1 MSPVVETL
9 NDFDPYDKVGV
20 KYKFPSYDL
29 IAKTHKLLDFYDS
42 NTDHYIALALALHFG
57 LRRKEILNAKRSW
70 FTKVNSQI
78 KIAFFTDETFRVKS
92 GEDGYAFGSSVIG
105 EKILSMSDGFDCL
118 ITEGGRH
125 VLDPALHDLRRIGW
139 DREKP
144 LHECRK
150 LCRSYWAS
158 KEGLYFGQKILRHC
172 TSLTTNDYYADLI
185 D

>member
-29 IAKTHKLLDFYDS
+29 IAKTHKLLDYYDS

-105 EKILSMSDGFDCL
+105 EKILSMFRWL
-118 ITEGGRH
+118 
-125 VLDPALHDLRRIGW
+125 
-139 DREKP
+139 
-144 LHECRK
+144 
-150 LCRSYWAS
+150 
-158 KEGLYFGQKILRHC
+158 
-172 TSLTTNDYYADLI
+172 
-185 D
+185 